1 MQARTPPALR
11 NVSPVVHNHT
21 PSRLS
26 PKALVFVFPPP
37 NMTASN
43 LSPKVQPITVR
54 PYPTGPPPMPALLPP
69 MPALLPAALAPPMLQ
84 APPPM
89 PPLPAPPP
97 MPPMQPM
104 LPVLPPQP
112 MPLSVLV
119 LQSKHASQQYQIS
132 IDRAEQESRYIVA
145 AWLEGIWRETNV
157 EWAQPARVQWHAY
170 MQSPSYAKW
179 STFVNK

>member
-1 MQARTPPALR
+1 MQARKPPALR
-11 NVSPVVHNHT
+11 NVSPVVHNQT

-26 PKALVFVFPPP
+26 PMAPVFVFPPP

-54 PYPTGPPPMPALLPP
+54 PYPTGPPQAPPP
-69 MPALLPAALAPPMLQ
+69 MPAALAPPMLQ

-104 LPVLPPQP
+104 
-112 MPLSVLV
+112 PLSVLV
-119 LQSKHASQQYQIS
+119 SQSKYASLQYQIS
-132 IDRAEQESRYIVA
+132 IDCAVQESRYIVA
-145 AWLEGIWRETNV
+145 AWLEGIWRETNA
-157 EWAQPARVQWHAY
+157 EWAQHARVQWHAY
-170 MQSPSYAKW
+170 MQSPSHAK
-179 STFVNK
+179 

>member
-11 NVSPVVHNHT
+11 NVSPVVHNQT

-26 PKALVFVFPPP
+26 PMAPVFVFPPP

-54 PYPTGPPPMPALLPP
+54 PYPTGPPPMPAMLP
-69 MPALLPAALAPPMLQ
+69 

-104 LPVLPPQP
+104 LPAMPQP
-112 MPLSVLV
+112 TPLSVLV
-119 LQSKHASQQYQIS
+119 SQSKYASLQYQIS
-132 IDRAEQESRYIVA
+132 IDRAAQESRYIVA

-170 MQSPSYAKW
+170 MQSPSHAKW